1 MGLDYQVL
9 IKGVFTDIPVLNCPF
24 VRYTRGFPSFRQVT
38 MVTLGMSVPSFEKS
52 RVNGCETRSEEG
64 DTTSHF
70 LS

>member
-1 MGLDYQVL
+1 
-9 IKGVFTDIPVLNCPF
+9 
-24 VRYTRGFPSFRQVT
+24 

-52 RVNGCETRSEEG
+52 RVNGWETRSEEG